1 MSVSALYV
9 MKLIATETPDLG
21 LDNADNVP
29 FDHDIGVVN
38 GTLIASSTV
47 PATKASS
54 DDINLVAGA
63 ATIDLTSLPGPLS
76 TTVTFDGLK
85 VQLVKIKCPTTNTG
99 GVTFAVGAAN
109 GYNLFGADNASAERV
124 EVMPGGSEMRQT
136 PNNGEDVDATHKNI
150 DVTGTGTEA
159 FQIELVAG

>member
-9 MKLIATETPDLG
+9 MKLLVTETPDLA

-38 GTLIASSTV
+38 GTLNASSTV

-54 DDINLVAGA
+54 DDISLVAGG

-85 VQLVKIKCPTTNTG
+85 VQLVKIKCPATNTG
-99 GVTFAVGAAN
+99 GITFAVHGAS
-109 GYNLFGADNASAERV
+109 GYNLFGEDNASAERV
-124 EVMPGGSEMRQT
+124 EVMPGGSEMRET
-136 PNNGEDVDATHKNI
+136 PDNGEDVDATHKQVA
-150 DVTGTGTEA
+150 VTGTGTDV